1 MQMQSNIKIGC
12 IFSLFGLRF
21 IYFFSASSF
30 MFVYIYSLFKY
41 FYVISWVQCVYNQV
55 QISLK
60 VTELNHIYL
69 FISLWFKISI

>member
-12 IFSLFGLRF
+12 IFSLFCLRF
-21 IYFFSASSF
+21 IYLFSAPSF
-30 MFVYIYSLFKY
+30 MFVYIYSLVKY